1 MTSTFL
7 KSFSMMSRAK
17 SSASRRIVTVAC
29 LVALSCEMPTDPA
42 LPGNAIRFTPPPV
55 YAQWWALTE
64 ECSGITRSL
73 DAVQFYRIPNA
84 STIPDN
90 TYGEVAAYWSPAS
103 NRIVL
108 ADFYEMQGQLVRH
121 EMLHA
126 LLRVSGHPA
135 GYFQGRCAGVV
146 Q

>member
-1 MTSTFL
+1 MTSRPRSL
-7 KSFSMMSRAK
+7 
-17 SSASRRIVTVAC
+17 ASRCIAAVASF
-29 LVALSCEMPTDPA
+29 VALSCQGITDPA
-42 LPGNAIRFTPPPV
+42 LPGDAIRFAPPPV

-64 ECSGITRSL
+64 DCSGITRSL

-108 ADFYEMQGQLVRH
+108 ADFYEMQGKLVRH

-126 LLRVSGHPA
+126 LLRVNGHPPE
-135 GYFQGRCAGVV
+135 YFQGRCAGVV

>member
-1 MTSTFL
+1 MTRTL
-7 KSFSMMSRAK
+7 KTFSMISRGK
-17 SSASRRIVTVAC
+17 SLASRCIAALAS
-29 LVALSCEMPTDPA
+29 LVALSCQMPTDPP
-42 LPGNAIRFTPPPV
+42 LPGDAIRFTPPPV

-64 ECSGITRSL
+64 ECSGINRSL
-73 DAVQFYRIPNA
+73 DAVQFYLIPNA

-126 LLRVSGHPA
+126 LLRASGHPPA
-135 GYFQGRCAGVV
+135 YFQGRCAGVV

>member
-1 MTSTFL
+1 
-7 KSFSMMSRAK
+7 MMNRAK
-17 SSASRRIVTVAC
+17 ILASRSIAIAAS
-29 LVALSCEMPTDPA
+29 LAALSCQMATDPA
-42 LPGNAIRFTPPPV
+42 LPGDAVRFVPPPV
-55 YAQWWALTE
+55 YAQWWATTE
-64 ECSGITRSL
+64 ACSGIKGSL
-73 DAVQFYRIPNA
+73 DAIQFYKVPNA

-126 LLRVSGHPA
+126 LLRVSGHPSE
-135 GYFQGRCAGVV
+135 YFQGRCADVV

>member
-1 MTSTFL
+1 MISG
-7 KSFSMMSRAK
+7 AK
-17 SSASRRIVTVAC
+17 SLASRRIAAAASF
-29 LVALSCEMPTDPA
+29 VALSCQMPTDPP
-42 LPGNAIRFTPPPV
+42 LPGDAVRFTPPPV
-55 YAQWWALTE
+55 YAQWWSLTE

-108 ADFYEMQGQLVRH
+108 ADFYEMQPQLVRH

-126 LLRVSGHPA
+126 LLRVSGHPPE
-135 GYFQGRCAGVV
+135 YFQGRCAGVV